1 MSSCRV
7 VGIAIAALV
16 LAGCGSSPPDPTPKA
31 QREARLCLGVSATI
45 VGSAKDDVITGT
57 EQADVIWTGAGNDH
71 VEALGGDDLV
81 CVGEATDYVQP
92 PREGGGDF
100 GIMTAHE
107 MTVQPF

>member
-57 EQADVIWTGAGNDH
+57 EQADVIWTGP
-71 VEALGGDDLV
+71 
-81 CVGEATDYVQP
+81 ATITSRPSAATILCAWARRPTTCNLPAKVA
-92 PREGGGDF
+92 ETSGS
-100 GIMTAHE
+100 
-107 MTVQPF
+107 